1 MTEHLRSQAE
11 IRTAPPEDIQ
21 ALGYLGVGGAMQAET
36 GTTQDPENIIAIA
49 EAANYQGNWML
60 AQQERMADPDFKSKY
75 DRFVDESMSNLREG
89 SPGIFD
95 KPEKFQGY
103 HRTLADTYDD
113 RSKHVYSAVGYAP
126 AEEYGLSPHQTGRGS
141 IGERGAVFS
150 DATTR
155 DGTLLSDRQKDIIA
169 AHEAYHGMI
178 KAPASAK
185 AELGKAF
192 DGEVFYDEIVAGE
205 GLKQPGY
212 LQKPDEL
219 MARMAQLKN
228 YFGMKGGE
236 AFTKD
241 HLEHARAHYVED
253 TGLDN
258 SMSAMLRIVSPKTEP
273 DFLRAMNTLPV

>member
-21 ALGYLGVGGAMQAET
+21 ALGYLSVGGAMQAET
-36 GTTQDPENIIAIA
+36 GTTQGAENIIAIA
-49 EAANYQGNWML
+49 ETANYQGNWML

-75 DRFVDESMSNLREG
+75 EGFVDESMSSLREG
-89 SPGIFD
+89 SPGMFD
-95 KPEKFQGY
+95 KPEHFQAY

-113 RSKHVYSAVGYAP
+113 RSEHVYSAVGYAP
-126 AEEYGLSPHQTGRGS
+126 SGEYGLSPHQTGLGG

-155 DGTLLSDRQKDIIA
+155 DGTLLTDRQKDIIA
-169 AHEAYHGMI
+169 AHEAYHGMV
-178 KAPASAK
+178 KAPVSVQG
-185 AELGKAF
+185 ELGKAF
-192 DGEVFYDEIVAGE
+192 DGEVYYKEIVDGE
-205 GLKQPGY
+205 GLRQPGY
-212 LQKPDEL
+212 LQNPDEL

-236 AFTKD
+236 EFTKD
-241 HLEHARAHYVED
+241 HLDHARTHYVED

-258 SMSAMLRIVSPKTEP
+258 SMSVMFRIVSPKTEP